1 MSDARLIQ
9 SFQFIR
15 QKHADEFRQHGRVS
29 TYLRR
34 NTAVVDQFVKLIA
47 KREGLSPQTALVAVG
62 GYGRREMFPYSDID
76 ILVLLP
82 ADHDTKTD
90 EATGRFV
97 TALWNLGM
105 TVGSS
110 VRTQSEML
118 AAAKEDITV
127 ATAFL
132 EARFLAGDK
141 TLFKDARRTRFF
153 PQQDARNAPA
163 PSALRRHT
171 LRS

>member
-1 MSDARLIQ
+1 MSDARLLQ

-15 QKHADEFRQHGRVS
+15 QKHADEFRQFGRVS
-29 TYLRR
+29 AYLRR

-47 KREGLSPQTALVAVG
+47 QREGLSPRAALVAVG

-82 ADHDTKTD
+82 ADHDDKTD
-90 EATGRFV
+90 DATGRFV

-110 VRTQSEML
+110 VRTQAEMV

-141 TLFKDARRTRFF
+141 ALFEQTY
-153 PQQDARNAPA
+153 
-163 PSALRRHT
+163 
-171 LRS
+171 RSYVKT